1 MAFAFSMIAATFK
14 FLVSALAGDLM
25 AIGIELAG
33 LRLNVC
39 LISKQ
44 KKSYNLSEFF
54 LYFLMGR
61 EHSAANLISYLIQE
75 QVPLISV
82 WLISWGCKF

>member
-33 LRLNVC
+33 FRLNVC

-54 LYFLMGR
+54 SLFFNGERTFCCQPYFLSDPGASSS
-61 EHSAANLISYLIQE
+61 H
-75 QVPLISV
+75 
-82 WLISWGCKF
+82 